1 MLFAVNGNSA
11 VNGGLPSVDY
21 VYSYSSLVFSR
32 QDDISLSVSGT
43 LIDSVTYTA
52 SYPAGVGASLTLN
65 VLNASANDSVSNWCE
80 GSSSYG
86 SGESGTPGAV
96 NDNCP

>member
-52 SYPAGVGASLTLN
+52 SVLQVGFSHIER
-65 VLNASANDSVSNWCE
+65 VE
-80 GSSSYG
+80 RIRQ
-86 SGESGTPGAV
+86 
-96 NDNCP
+96 